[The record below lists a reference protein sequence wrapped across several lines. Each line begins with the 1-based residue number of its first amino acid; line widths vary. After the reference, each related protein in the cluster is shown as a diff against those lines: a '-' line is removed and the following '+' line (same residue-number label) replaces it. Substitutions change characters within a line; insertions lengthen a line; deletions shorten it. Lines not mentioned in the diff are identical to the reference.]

1 MGRQSR
7 RPMGEKMTKRY
18 LHFGVAAF
26 LTVGTATLLAQ
37 QRGNSGLPPGPGNP
51 LAALQEQIDALTL
64 QVASLG
70 PGAVQGG
77 AESHL
82 FVIRGTVGP
91 SGTPLQGAG
100 YSVTTTNNLPCG
112 GPNTYPEYHV
122 TFDQPFTL
130 APSIVVSAR
139 DVVSAS
145 PIDSGNAP
153 VYTAAIDNGPGGG
166 GVTINGFG
174 VRIKSDAFGSLT
186 TCFGNYHWDF
196 IAIGQ
201 R

>member
-1 MGRQSR
+1 MI
-7 RPMGEKMTKRY
+7 KRY
-18 LHFGVAAF
+18 LHFVVAAF
-26 LTVGTATLLAQ
+26 LAVGTATLLAQ

-51 LAALQEQIDALTL
+51 LAALQAQIDALTL
-64 QVASLG
+64 QVVNLG
-70 PGAVQGG
+70 GAVANLGTGAVQGG
-77 AESHL
+77 AESQL

-130 APSIVVSAR
+130 APSVVVSAR

-145 PIDSGNAP
+145 PINSSNAP

-166 GVTINGFG
+166 GVTSTGFG
-174 VRIKSDAFGSLT
+174 VRIKTDAFGSLT